1 MILGI
6 HSMHVILS
14 CSVHGPGSGCPHPR
28 VLPNLVAVCLAAIFS
43 NFEER
48 RMLARL
54 NETPNSEKDLSEG
67 TEETAHDKELKCYIT
82 VFLYM

>member
-1 MILGI
+1 
-6 HSMHVILS
+6 MHVVLS

-48 RMLARL
+48 RVLASL
-54 NETPNSEKDLSEG
+54 NETPNSEKDLGGG
-67 TEETAHDKELKCYIT
+67 TQDTTPEKELQCYVT
-82 VFLYM
+82 VFLYA

>member
-1 MILGI
+1 
-6 HSMHVILS
+6 MHVVLS

-54 NETPNSEKDLSEG
+54 NETPNSEKDLGEG
-67 TEETAHDKELKCYIT
+67 TEETIHEKELQCYVT
-82 VFLYM
+82 VFLYA

>member
-1 MILGI
+1 MC
-6 HSMHVILS
+6 MVLS

-48 RMLARL
+48 HMLPRL
-54 NETPNSEKDLSEG
+54 NETPDSEKDLGEG
-67 TEETAHDKELKCYIT
+67 TEDTTLEKELQCYVT
-82 VFLYM
+82 VFLYA